1 MVLSPNPETGSFSFR
16 TAFLGFA
23 LFLCVALAGASVY
36 VKFHLDR
43 TEMALSAPSS
53 AFTPDEAL
61 YEKTVVALGYSGFL
75 GSAQEYM
82 GKRDRAALGDM
93 RMNYKTAQEAMA
105 RIGDKA
111 STPIRRDIKAIM
123 DIFGGILARAEEGGD
138 ALSDGITNADLLTAT
153 TALNM
158 LDNRLSSALASNR
171 TQAQSAFKY
180 WSLALLVLALGG
192 FALAGILAARAL
204 FSTREKYGEDLKTLA
219 QSVSNMVHGDVGKA
233 MWGIERTDEMG
244 ELARSIDYARLYFTQ
259 LPDVSIMGEDGPVR
273 LRFDGEARS
282 LFQSMMKKITESY
295 ERAQQTALGYT
306 GTLNAQQDLLSSLT
320 TRMQA
325 SLEDLHRQGKINEE
339 TIRMLSGSLA
349 ESAKSLV
356 QAQDSGVEQ
365 IGKLV
370 PMMQERIQNMAEVTH
385 LAGSQV
391 TQSLQS
397 LIKSESTLRAS
408 ATQSQQTVSQ
418 LSASTNQMGERM
430 FAAINLMQAS
440 SKLLNETIDSVKSRF
455 NDAVS
460 TLSNGEKNI
469 TQILTRAEQRLE
481 GTVNAEEKLAELAS
495 RTATSAE
502 KLEKAV
508 DTISMRHEAI
518 SDQVVTAAHRMDAI
532 VATFDSAQR
541 TMTDAAGQMRRD
553 GGLLGN
559 VLAELRANNE
569 QLISSISQNNQ
580 TSFNA
585 AQSLAEKSHALMQ
598 RLEVQIQQQAQMA
611 EGHIGELSSHG
622 QTMAQQAST
631 VTSSLTQ
638 AVTSLKTEQDKLA
651 SARLRFTETVTDIGA
666 RLEQHA
672 TGTFG
677 KTEQWAAQSFSKISS
692 IAEQMEGVLSRLNML
707 GQLTGTLGTVAGQ
720 LGQLVPALTSMG
732 GNLPSVTAAPMAVPM
747 ASGEAPIIEI
757 DMEGTKTIIIEQ
769 AESIIKELHDQWHK
783 AVIQIEAM
791 HDQLAQIV
799 MQQKDQLETRL
810 VVMDKKLRETA
821 DSMANASADMSEE
834 IEAEEKQAEIMN
846 ELIAAISKI
855 NEHVLEI
862 DDVIDE
868 AGLRKGA

>member
-1 MVLSPNPETGSFSFR
+1 MVLSPNPETGSFSLR

-23 LFLCVALAGASVY
+23 LLVCVALAAASVY
-36 VKFHLDR
+36 AKFHLDR
-43 TEMALSAPSS
+43 TEMELSAPSS
-53 AFTPDEAL
+53 AFTPDQAL

-93 RMNYKTAQEAMA
+93 RMNYKTAQESMA

-123 DIFGGILARAEEGGD
+123 DIFAGILARAEEGGD

-153 TALNM
+153 AALNM
-158 LDNRLSSALASNR
+158 LDNRLSAALASNR
-171 TQAQSAFKY
+171 SEAQSAFKH
-180 WSLALLVLALGG
+180 WSLALLALALSGFVLAG
-192 FALAGILAARAL
+192 ALAARSL
-204 FSTREKYGEDLKTLA
+204 FSSRDKYGEDMKTLA
-219 QSVSNMVHGDVGKA
+219 QSVSNMVHGDMGKA
-233 MWGIERTDEMG
+233 VWGIERTDELG
-244 ELARSIDYARLYFTQ
+244 ALARSIDYARLYFTQ
-259 LPDVSIMGEDGPVR
+259 LPDVSIAGEDGPVR

-295 ERAQQTALGYT
+295 ERAQQSALGYT
-306 GTLNAQQDLLSSLT
+306 GTLNAQQDLLTSLT

-325 SLEDLHRQGKINEE
+325 TLEDMLQQGKINQD
-339 TIRMLSGSLA
+339 TIRVLSSALA
-349 ESAKSLV
+349 ENAKSLV
-356 QAQDSGVEQ
+356 QTQESGTAQ

-391 TQSLQS
+391 SQSLQS
-397 LIKSESTLRAS
+397 LMKSESTLRAS

-418 LSASTNQMGERM
+418 LSTATNQMGERM

-455 NDAVS
+455 NDAVT
-460 TLSNGEKNI
+460 TLSSGEKNI
-469 TQILTRAEQRLE
+469 TQILTRAEQRLV
-481 GTVNAEEKLAELAS
+481 GTVNAEEKLAELAA

-508 DTISMRHEAI
+508 DSISDRHEAI

-559 VLAELRANNE
+559 VLAELRANND
-569 QLISSISQNNQ
+569 QLLSSITQNNQ

-585 AQSLAEKSHALMQ
+585 AQGLAEKSHALMQ

-611 EGHIGELSSHG
+611 ESHIGELSSHG

-638 AVTSLKTEQDKLA
+638 AVTSLKGEQDKLA
-651 SARLRFTETVTDIGA
+651 TARLRFTETVTDIGA

-692 IAEQMEGVLSRLNML
+692 IAEQMEGVLSRLSML

-720 LGQLVPALTSMG
+720 LGQLVPTLTSFS
-732 GNLPSVTAAPMAVPM
+732 GNLPLATAPRAVPM

-757 DMEGTKTIIIEQ
+757 DMEGTKAIVIQQ
-769 AESIIKELHDQWHK
+769 AEAIIRELHDHWHK